1 MIFFYFLWVRIG
13 DFRDGVLPP
22 KVLKAVPSSLFSD
35 PAELDFLLKK

>member
-22 KVLKAVPSSLFSD
+22 KVLKAVPSFAFSA
-35 PAELDFLLKK
+35 PAELASLLKR